1 MLAEGNF
8 IPSVAT
14 IDQGR
19 PSRFAARFK
28 EKCRKVLADGSYRSG
43 MLRIVKPF
51 EDSHEFYDSPS
62 LRFPRLRRS
71 TGSKFGILCYHRV
84 GTEGVPFHSKLDPAL
99 FEAHMRYVKKR
110 YRVVPL
116 GQLVRE
122 MLASEN
128 VRPTLAITFDDGYRD
143 LFTHAFPTLQ
153 KYQIPATVYLIG
165 HCMETGE
172 APWYDRIFAGF
183 TAFSGTCL
191 ELEAR
196 GTRRFFL
203 DTLQARLAAA
213 WEIVCYLRSIPDT
226 ARRRWC
232 ADFDQQMRPPIE
244 SLESRMLDWDQ
255 VRAMQGGGMFFG
267 AHTMNHP
274 AVSQLDPAA
283 FKDELVDCKKL
294 LETGLDASVEDFA
307 YPFGKLTD
315 GSSISQDFIV
325 RAGYRSAVTTI
336 QGFNSPGANPFMLR
350 RLQIGNECPMSTFA
364 FNLSRLYLEATVEN
378 SPAWSPV
385 VPAPS
390 SIARESEPSLL

>member
-1 MLAEGNF
+1 MLSEDNS
-8 IPSVAT
+8 IPVAT
-14 IDQGR
+14 SDQGR
-19 PSRFAARFK
+19 PSRFAAGLK
-28 EKCRKVLADGSYRSG
+28 EKCRKVLADGIYRSG
-43 MLRIVKPF
+43 MLQVIKPL
-51 EDSHEFYDSPS
+51 EGSHEFYDSPS

-71 TGSKFGILCYHRV
+71 PGSKFGILCYHRV

-99 FEAHMRYVKKR
+99 FEAHMCYVKNR

-122 MLASEN
+122 MAASEN

-143 LFTHAFPTLQ
+143 LFAHAFPTLE
-153 KYQIPATVYLIG
+153 KYQIPATIYLIG

-172 APWYDRIFAGF
+172 APWYDRVFAGF
-183 TAFSGTCL
+183 TTFSGTSL

-203 DTLQARLAAA
+203 DTLQARLSAA

-226 ARRRWC
+226 ARQRWC
-232 ADFDQQMRPPIE
+232 AEFDRRMRSPIE

-255 VRAMQGGGMFFG
+255 VRAMQAVGISFG
-267 AHTMNHP
+267 AHTMSHP
-274 AVSQLDPAA
+274 TVSQLDPAA
-283 FKDELVDCKKL
+283 LKAELVDCKKL
-294 LETGLDASVEDFA
+294 LETGLDAPVEDFA

-325 RAGYRSAVTTI
+325 HASYRSAVTTI

-350 RLQIGNECPMSTFA
+350 RLQIGNECSMSSFA
-364 FNLSRLYLEATVEN
+364 FNLSRLFLEATAAN
-378 SPAWSPV
+378 SPVWSPV
-385 VPAPS
+385 IPAPS
-390 SIARESEPSLL
+390 LIARESEPSLL